1 MREVAMPERFA
12 LHRDPRNREVLHE
25 LIQARGLPAGS
36 YALFFVAGEG
46 TALPISLPGDDV
58 EERSG
63 YVIDRHGRVF
73 YFWLGW
79 DAEAQAVALTTW
91 EKTAPEPWWATVPEY
106 QHARHQLDLPAA

>member
-1 MREVAMPERFA
+1 MPERLA
-12 LHRDPRNREVLHE
+12 LHRGARHHQVLHD

-46 TALPISLPGDDV
+46 AALPISRPGDDV

-63 YVIDRHGRVF
+63 YVLDRHGQTF

-79 DAEAQAVALTTW
+79 DAEAQAAALTTW
-91 EKTAPEPWWATVPEY
+91 EEIVPEAWWATVPEY
-106 QHARHQLDLPAA
+106 QRARQRLGLPAA